1 MKIHILNHYTKEVP
15 AQFEGHFD
23 IKPLKEYLEEEIKEY
38 SDNFEIDDEV
48 LSEEI
53 IDFLK
58 QEDCEIDPF
67 NMDDDVALHSFEQR
81 DGLEVLNIEELVQ
94 YFSYL
99 KRLPIKNNCCI
110 NQITNYCPHCGTKLK
125 D

>member
-1 MKIHILNHYTKEVP
+1 MKIHILNHYTKDVP

-23 IKPLKEYLEEEIKEY
+23 IKPLKEYFEEEIKEY
-38 SDNFEIDDEV
+38 SDNYEIDDEV
-48 LSEEI
+48 LYDEI
-53 IDFLK
+53 YDFLK

>member
-23 IKPLKEYLEEEIKEY
+23 IQPLKEYLEEEIKEY
-38 SDNFEIDDEV
+38 SNNVGIDNEI

-53 IDFLK
+53 ITFLK
-58 QEDCEIDPF
+58 QGDCEISPF
-67 NMDDDVALHSFEQR
+67 NMDDKVTLDSFEER
-81 DGLEVLNIEELVQ
+81 NGLEILNIEELIQ

-99 KRLPIKNNCCI
+99 KRLPIKNDC
-110 NQITNYCPHCGTKLK
+110 YCSQCGTQLK
-125 D
+125 